1 MSAISG
7 LSAITSEREIN
18 SVYVNLFTHKQMVI
32 DYLFSTLPANNNT
45 SLTSFTDKETFLSA
59 LNDEALCKFNDLS
72 KNHLEQ
78 CFFLS
83 HKFTNKA
90 PNAIKLAKDIH
101 QTNIKKLSTY
111 ILVVP
116 DSLVSS
122 SDDYFVSIF
131 LQNLNE
137 LANNKKLTIS
147 VCIYGHLTTSLL
159 KPMLISHNRY
169 IAGLATMTSL
179 DDARYCYLVD
189 FWSNKHGVISQD
201 EYLLSSTKDKKLKAT
216 PYEMHQSRV
225 IPEDKSDSD
234 RIYISR
240 RAFRENEK
248 APKGMRMA
256 ESNQELIAML
266 NNPRSSTI
274 VFSCD
279 NQSEVQQIALDC
291 YRLRSAYGR
300 QLKIIVRETQQ
311 CLRYA
316 DEKFLLRAGANF
328 ISHAQ
333 IPHMRFM
340 TQVEAIQGQ
349 MLTRPIPDS
358 LEALLKHDLKFGS
371 KGYLQNQDFNQY
383 CIDVISHS
391 THSSVNFALIKL
403 NLLPGMTAEECL
415 RLCHIRRDGDV
426 VTACKKALYVL
437 FSAIR
442 QSDIDI
448 ALNNI
453 FEFPVRDLFHS
464 THTFD
469 TQLDIETELKFIV
482 QDEAVISDDVSTLT
496 TDREIFHTTTNSMVD
511 VPPLF
516 AVKKAIELKERS

>member
-7 LSAITSEREIN
+7 LSAITSEKEIS

-32 DYLFSTLPANNNT
+32 DYLFSTLPENNNT

-59 LNDEALCKFNDLS
+59 LNDEALCKFNELS
-72 KNHLEQ
+72 TLHIEQ

-83 HKFTNKA
+83 NKFTNKA
-90 PNAIKLAKDIH
+90 PNAINLVKDIH

-116 DSLVSS
+116 DSLLSS

-131 LQNLNE
+131 LRNLNE

-147 VCIYGHLTTSLL
+147 VCIYGYLTTSLL
-159 KPMLISHNRY
+159 KPILISHNRY

-201 EYLLSSTKDKKLKAT
+201 EYLLSNTKDKKLKAT
-216 PYEMHQSRV
+216 SYETHQPCA
-225 IPEDKSDSD
+225 IQEDKSDSD

-240 RAFRENEK
+240 GAFRESEK
-248 APKGMRMA
+248 APKGMSMA

-316 DEKFLLRAGANF
+316 DEKFLLRSGANF

-333 IPHMRFM
+333 IPPMRFM

-358 LEALLKHDLKFGS
+358 LEALLKYDLKFGS
-371 KGYLQNQDFNQY
+371 KGYLQNQDFSQY

-391 THSSVNFALIKL
+391 THSNVNFALIKL

-426 VTACKKALYVL
+426 VTACNKALYVL

-442 QSDIDI
+442 HSDIDI

-482 QDEAVISDDVSTLT
+482 QDEAVISDDVSALATE
-496 TDREIFHTTTNSMVD
+496 RKIFHNAINSMVD

-516 AVKKAIELKERS
+516 AVKKTIELKERS

>member
-1 MSAISG
+1 
-7 LSAITSEREIN
+7 
-18 SVYVNLFTHKQMVI
+18 
-32 DYLFSTLPANNNT
+32 
-45 SLTSFTDKETFLSA
+45 
-59 LNDEALCKFNDLS
+59 
-72 KNHLEQ
+72 
-78 CFFLS
+78 
-83 HKFTNKA
+83 
-90 PNAIKLAKDIH
+90 
-101 QTNIKKLSTY
+101 
-111 ILVVP
+111 
-116 DSLVSS
+116 
-122 SDDYFVSIF
+122 
-131 LQNLNE
+131 
-137 LANNKKLTIS
+137 
-147 VCIYGHLTTSLL
+147 
-159 KPMLISHNRY
+159 
-169 IAGLATMTSL
+169 
-179 DDARYCYLVD
+179 
-189 FWSNKHGVISQD
+189 
-201 EYLLSSTKDKKLKAT
+201 
-216 PYEMHQSRV
+216 
-225 IPEDKSDSD
+225 
-234 RIYISR
+234 
-240 RAFRENEK
+240 
-248 APKGMRMA
+248 
-256 ESNQELIAML
+256 
-266 NNPRSSTI
+266 
-274 VFSCD
+274 
-279 NQSEVQQIALDC
+279 
-291 YRLRSAYGR
+291 AYGR

-358 LEALLKHDLKFGS
+358 LEALLKYDLKFGS

-482 QDEAVISDDVSTLT
+482 QDEAVISDDVSTLAT
-496 TDREIFHTTTNSMVD
+496 EREIFHTTTNSMVD

>member
-1 MSAISG
+1 MTYLKPTLNSVFF
-7 LSAITSEREIN
+7 LVIN
-18 SVYVNLFTHKQMVI
+18 SQKKT
-32 DYLFSTLPANNNT
+32 P
-45 SLTSFTDKETFLSA
+45 
-59 LNDEALCKFNDLS
+59 
-72 KNHLEQ
+72 
-78 CFFLS
+78 
-83 HKFTNKA
+83 KA
-90 PNAIKLAKDIH
+90 INLAKDIH
-101 QTNIKKLSTY
+101 QTNIKKFSTCL
-111 ILVVP
+111 LVVP
-116 DSLVSS
+116 DSLLSS
-122 SDDYFVSIF
+122 TNDDFISVF
-131 LQNLNE
+131 LQSLNE
-137 LANNKKLTIS
+137 LANNKKITIS

-159 KPMLISHNRY
+159 KPILISHNRH

-189 FWSNKHGVISQD
+189 FWSNKHGVITQH
-201 EYLLSSTKDKKLKAT
+201 EYILTKTKDKTLKAT
-216 PYEMHQSRV
+216 SYETHQSHV
-225 IPEDKSDSD
+225 MPEDKSDSD
-234 RIYISR
+234 RIYVSR
-240 RAFRENEK
+240 RAFRESVK
-248 APKGMRMA
+248 APKGMRVA

-266 NNPRSSTI
+266 DNPRSSTI
-274 VFSCD
+274 IFSCD

-300 QLKIIVRETQQ
+300 RLKIIVRETQQ

-349 MLTRPIPDS
+349 RLTRPIPES
-358 LEALLKHDLKFGS
+358 LEALLKYDFEFGS
-371 KGYLQNQDFNQY
+371 KGYLQNQDFSQY

-426 VTACKKALYVL
+426 VTACNKALYVV

-482 QDEAVISDDVSTLT
+482 QDAAVISDDVSALATK
-496 TDREIFHTTTNSMVD
+496 RKIFHTATNSITD

-516 AVKKAIELKERS
+516 AVKKTIELKERS

>member
-7 LSAITSEREIN
+7 LSAITSEKEIS

-32 DYLFSTLPANNNT
+32 DYLFSTLPENNNT

-59 LNDEALCKFNDLS
+59 LNDEALCKFNELS
-72 KNHLEQ
+72 TLHIEQ

-83 HKFTNKA
+83 NKLTNKA
-90 PNAIKLAKDIH
+90 PNAINLVKDIR

-116 DSLVSS
+116 DSLLSS
-122 SDDYFVSIF
+122 SDDYFVSVF
-131 LQNLNE
+131 LRNLNE
-137 LANNKKLTIS
+137 LASNKKLTIS

-159 KPMLISHNRY
+159 KPILISHNRY
-169 IAGLATMTSL
+169 IAGLATMTSF

-201 EYLLSSTKDKKLKAT
+201 EYLLSNTKDKKLKAT
-216 PYEMHQSRV
+216 SYETHQPRA
-225 IPEDKSDSD
+225 IQEDKSDSD

-240 RAFRENEK
+240 GAFRESEK
-248 APKGMRMA
+248 APKGMSMA

-316 DEKFLLRAGANF
+316 DEKFLLRSGANF

-333 IPHMRFM
+333 IPPMRFM

-349 MLTRPIPDS
+349 MLTRPTPDS
-358 LEALLKHDLKFGS
+358 LEALLKYDLKFGS
-371 KGYLQNQDFNQY
+371 KGYLQNQDFSQY

-391 THSSVNFALIKL
+391 THSNVNFALIKL

-426 VTACKKALYVL
+426 VTACNKALYVL

-442 QSDIDI
+442 HSDIDI

-482 QDEAVISDDVSTLT
+482 QDEAVISDDVSALATE
-496 TDREIFHTTTNSMVD
+496 RKIFHNAINSMVD

-516 AVKKAIELKERS
+516 AVKKTIELKERS

>member
-7 LSAITSEREIN
+7 LSAITSEKEIS

-32 DYLFSTLPANNNT
+32 DYLFSTLLENNNT

-59 LNDEALCKFNDLS
+59 LNDEALCKFNELS
-72 KNHLEQ
+72 TLHIEQ

-83 HKFTNKA
+83 NKFTNKA
-90 PNAIKLAKDIH
+90 PNAINLVKDIY

-116 DSLVSS
+116 DSLLSS
-122 SDDYFVSIF
+122 SDDYFVSTF
-131 LQNLNE
+131 LRNLNE

-147 VCIYGHLTTSLL
+147 VCIYGHMTTSLL
-159 KPMLISHNRY
+159 KPILISHNRY

-201 EYLLSSTKDKKLKAT
+201 EYLLSNTKDKKLKAT
-216 PYEMHQSRV
+216 SYDTHQPRA
-225 IPEDKSDSD
+225 IQEDKSDSD

-240 RAFRENEK
+240 GAFRESEK
-248 APKGMRMA
+248 APKGMSMA

-316 DEKFLLRAGANF
+316 DEKFLLRSGANF

-333 IPHMRFM
+333 IPPMRFM

-358 LEALLKHDLKFGS
+358 LEALLKYDLKFGS
-371 KGYLQNQDFNQY
+371 KGYLQNQDFSQY
-383 CIDVISHS
+383 CIDVISLS
-391 THSSVNFALIKL
+391 THSNVNFALIKL

-426 VTACKKALYVL
+426 VTACNKALYVL

-442 QSDIDI
+442 HSDIDI

-482 QDEAVISDDVSTLT
+482 QDEAVISDDVSALATE
-496 TDREIFHTTTNSMVD
+496 RKIFHNAINSMVD

-516 AVKKAIELKERS
+516 AVKKTIELKERS

>member
-7 LSAITSEREIN
+7 LSAITSEKEIS

-32 DYLFSTLPANNNT
+32 DYLFSTLPENNNT
-45 SLTSFTDKETFLSA
+45 SLTSFTDKETFLPA
-59 LNDEALCKFNDLS
+59 LNDEALCKFNELS
-72 KNHLEQ
+72 TFHIEQ

-83 HKFTNKA
+83 NKFTNKA
-90 PNAIKLAKDIH
+90 PNAINLVKDIR

-116 DSLVSS
+116 DSLLSS
-122 SDDYFVSIF
+122 SDDYFVSVF
-131 LQNLNE
+131 LRNLNE
-137 LANNKKLTIS
+137 LASNKKLTIS

-159 KPMLISHNRY
+159 KPILISHNRY
-169 IAGLATMTSL
+169 IAGLATMTSF

-201 EYLLSSTKDKKLKAT
+201 EYLLSNTKDKKLKAT
-216 PYEMHQSRV
+216 SYETHQPRA
-225 IPEDKSDSD
+225 IQEDKSDSD

-240 RAFRENEK
+240 GAFRESEK
-248 APKGMRMA
+248 VPKGMSMA

-316 DEKFLLRAGANF
+316 DEKFLLRSGANF

-333 IPHMRFM
+333 IPPMRFM

-358 LEALLKHDLKFGS
+358 LEALLKYDLKFGS
-371 KGYLQNQDFNQY
+371 KGYLQNQDFSQY

-391 THSSVNFALIKL
+391 THSNVNFALIKL

-426 VTACKKALYVL
+426 VTACNKALYVL

-442 QSDIDI
+442 HSDIDI

-482 QDEAVISDDVSTLT
+482 QDEAVISDDVSALATE
-496 TDREIFHTTTNSMVD
+496 RKIFHNAINSMVD

-516 AVKKAIELKERS
+516 AVKKTIELKERS

>member
-7 LSAITSEREIN
+7 LSAITSEKEIS

-32 DYLFSTLPANNNT
+32 DYLFSTLPENNNT
-45 SLTSFTDKETFLSA
+45 SLTSFTGKETFLSA
-59 LNDEALCKFNDLS
+59 LNDEALCKFNELS
-72 KNHLEQ
+72 KHHIEQ

-83 HKFTNKA
+83 NKFTNKA
-90 PNAIKLAKDIH
+90 PNAINLVKDIH
-101 QTNIKKLSTY
+101 QTNIKKISTY

-116 DSLVSS
+116 DSLLSS

-131 LQNLNE
+131 LRNLNE
-137 LANNKKLTIS
+137 LANNKKLTIN

-159 KPMLISHNRY
+159 KPILISHNRY

-179 DDARYCYLVD
+179 DDARYYYLVD

-201 EYLLSSTKDKKLKAT
+201 EYLLSNTKDKKLKAT
-216 PYEMHQSRV
+216 SYETHQPRA
-225 IPEDKSDSD
+225 IQEDKSDSD

-240 RAFRENEK
+240 RAFRESEK
-248 APKGMRMA
+248 APKGMSMA

-291 YRLRSAYGR
+291 YRLRSTYGR

-316 DEKFLLRAGANF
+316 DEKFLLRSGANF
-328 ISHAQ
+328 ISHVQ
-333 IPHMRFM
+333 IPPMRFM

-358 LEALLKHDLKFGS
+358 LETLLKYDLKFGS
-371 KGYLQNQDFNQY
+371 KGYLQNQDFSQY

-391 THSSVNFALIKL
+391 THSNVNFALIKL

-426 VTACKKALYVL
+426 VTACNKALYVL

-442 QSDIDI
+442 HSDIGI

-482 QDEAVISDDVSTLT
+482 QDEAVISDDVSALATE
-496 TDREIFHTTTNSMVD
+496 RKIFHNAINSMVD

-516 AVKKAIELKERS
+516 AVKKTIELKERS

>member
-7 LSAITSEREIN
+7 LSAITSEKEIS

-32 DYLFSTLPANNNT
+32 DYLFSTLPENNNT

-59 LNDEALCKFNDLS
+59 LNDEALCKFNELS
-72 KNHLEQ
+72 TLHIEQ

-83 HKFTNKA
+83 NKFTNKA
-90 PNAIKLAKDIH
+90 PNAINLVKDIR

-116 DSLVSS
+116 DSLLSS
-122 SDDYFVSIF
+122 SDDYFVSVF
-131 LQNLNE
+131 LRNLNE
-137 LANNKKLTIS
+137 LASNKKLTIS

-159 KPMLISHNRY
+159 KPILISHNRY
-169 IAGLATMTSL
+169 IAGLATMTSF

-201 EYLLSSTKDKKLKAT
+201 EYLLSNTKDKKLKAT
-216 PYEMHQSRV
+216 SYETHQPRA
-225 IPEDKSDSD
+225 IQEDKSDSD

-240 RAFRENEK
+240 GAFRESEK
-248 APKGMRMA
+248 APKGMSMA

-291 YRLRSAYGR
+291 YRVRSAYGR

-316 DEKFLLRAGANF
+316 DEKFLLRSGANF

-333 IPHMRFM
+333 IPPMRFM

-358 LEALLKHDLKFGS
+358 LEALLKYDLKFGS
-371 KGYLQNQDFNQY
+371 KGYLQNQDFSQY

-391 THSSVNFALIKL
+391 THSNVNFALIKL

-426 VTACKKALYVL
+426 VTACNKALYVL

-442 QSDIDI
+442 HSDIDI

-482 QDEAVISDDVSTLT
+482 QDEAVISDDVSALATE
-496 TDREIFHTTTNSMVD
+496 RKIFHNAINSMVD

-516 AVKKAIELKERS
+516 AVKKTIELKERS

>member
-1 MSAISG
+1 MSSLSESSAIKN
-7 LSAITSEREIN
+7 EREIN
-18 SVYVNLFTHKQMVI
+18 SVYVNLFTHKQMLI
-32 DYLFSTLPANNNT
+32 DYLFSTLPENDNT
-45 SLTSFTDKETFLSA
+45 SLTSFTDKETFLST
-59 LNDEALCKFNDLS
+59 LNDEALMKFNDLS
-72 KNHLEQ
+72 KTYLEQ

-83 HKFTNKA
+83 HKFTKKTPKA
-90 PNAIKLAKDIH
+90 INLAKDIH
-101 QTNIKKLSTY
+101 QTNIKKFSTCL
-111 ILVVP
+111 LVVP
-116 DSLVSS
+116 DSLLSS
-122 SDDYFVSIF
+122 TNDDFISVF
-131 LQNLNE
+131 LQSLNE
-137 LANNKKLTIS
+137 LANNKKITIS

-159 KPMLISHNRY
+159 KPILISHNRH

-189 FWSNKHGVISQD
+189 FWSNKHGVITQH
-201 EYLLSSTKDKKLKAT
+201 EYILTKTKDKTLKAT
-216 PYEMHQSRV
+216 SYETHQSHV
-225 IPEDKSDSD
+225 MPEDKSDSD
-234 RIYISR
+234 RIYVSR
-240 RAFRENEK
+240 RAFRESVK
-248 APKGMRMA
+248 APKGMRVA
-256 ESNQELIAML
+256 ESNQGLIAML
-266 NNPRSSTI
+266 DNLRSSTI
-274 VFSCD
+274 IFSCD

-300 QLKIIVRETQQ
+300 RLKIIVRETQQ

-349 MLTRPIPDS
+349 MLTRPIPES
-358 LEALLKHDLKFGS
+358 LEALLKYDFEFGS
-371 KGYLQNQDFNQY
+371 KGYLQNQDFSQY

-426 VTACKKALYVL
+426 VTACNKALYVV

-482 QDEAVISDDVSTLT
+482 QDAAVISDAASALATE
-496 TDREIFHTTTNSMVD
+496 RKIFHTATNSITD

-516 AVKKAIELKERS
+516 AVKKTIDLKERS

>member
-7 LSAITSEREIN
+7 LSAITSEKEIS
-18 SVYVNLFTHKQMVI
+18 SVYVNLFTHKQIVI
-32 DYLFSTLPANNNT
+32 DYLFSTLPENNNT

-59 LNDEALCKFNDLS
+59 LNDEALCKFNELS
-72 KNHLEQ
+72 TLHIEQ

-83 HKFTNKA
+83 NKFTNKA
-90 PNAIKLAKDIH
+90 PNAINLVKDIR

-111 ILVVP
+111 ILVLP
-116 DSLVSS
+116 DSLLSS

-131 LQNLNE
+131 LRNLNE

-159 KPMLISHNRY
+159 KPILISHNRY

-201 EYLLSSTKDKKLKAT
+201 EYLLSNTKDKKLKAT
-216 PYEMHQSRV
+216 SYETHQPRA
-225 IPEDKSDSD
+225 IQEDKSDSA

-240 RAFRENEK
+240 GAFRESEK
-248 APKGMRMA
+248 APKGMSMA

-316 DEKFLLRAGANF
+316 DEKFLLRSGANF

-333 IPHMRFM
+333 IPPMRFM

-358 LEALLKHDLKFGS
+358 LEALLKYDLKFGS
-371 KGYLQNQDFNQY
+371 KGYLQNQDFSQY

-391 THSSVNFALIKL
+391 THSNVNFALIKL

-426 VTACKKALYVL
+426 VTACNKALYVL

-442 QSDIDI
+442 HSDIDI

-482 QDEAVISDDVSTLT
+482 QDEAVISDDVSALAAE
-496 TDREIFHTTTNSMVD
+496 RKIFHNAINSMVD

-516 AVKKAIELKERS
+516 AVKKTIELKERS

>member
-7 LSAITSEREIN
+7 LSAITSEKEIS
-18 SVYVNLFTHKQMVI
+18 SVYVNLFTHKQIVI
-32 DYLFSTLPANNNT
+32 DYLFSTLPENNNT

-59 LNDEALCKFNDLS
+59 LNDEALCKFNELS
-72 KNHLEQ
+72 TLHIEQ

-83 HKFTNKA
+83 NKFTNKA
-90 PNAIKLAKDIH
+90 PNAINLVKDIR

-111 ILVVP
+111 ILVLP
-116 DSLVSS
+116 DSLLSS
-122 SDDYFVSIF
+122 SDDYFVSTF
-131 LQNLNE
+131 LRNLNE

-159 KPMLISHNRY
+159 KPILISHNRY

-201 EYLLSSTKDKKLKAT
+201 EYLLSNTKDKKLKAT
-216 PYEMHQSRV
+216 SYETHQPRA
-225 IPEDKSDSD
+225 IQEDKSDSD

-240 RAFRENEK
+240 GAFRESEK
-248 APKGMRMA
+248 APKGMSMA

-316 DEKFLLRAGANF
+316 DEKFLLRSGANF

-333 IPHMRFM
+333 IPPMRFM

-358 LEALLKHDLKFGS
+358 LEALLKYDLKFGS
-371 KGYLQNQDFNQY
+371 KGYLQNQDFSQY

-391 THSSVNFALIKL
+391 THSNVNFALIKL

-426 VTACKKALYVL
+426 VTACNKALYVL

-442 QSDIDI
+442 HSDIDI

-482 QDEAVISDDVSTLT
+482 QDEAVISDDVSALAAE
-496 TDREIFHTTTNSMVD
+496 RKIFHNAINSMVD

-516 AVKKAIELKERS
+516 AVKKTIELKERS

>member
-7 LSAITSEREIN
+7 LSAITSEKEIS

-32 DYLFSTLPANNNT
+32 DYLFSTLPENNNT

-59 LNDEALCKFNDLS
+59 LNDEALCKFNELS
-72 KNHLEQ
+72 TLHIEQ

-83 HKFTNKA
+83 NKFTNKA
-90 PNAIKLAKDIH
+90 PNAINLVKDIR

-116 DSLVSS
+116 DSLLSS
-122 SDDYFVSIF
+122 SDDYFVSVF
-131 LQNLNE
+131 LRNLNE
-137 LANNKKLTIS
+137 LASNKKLTIS

-159 KPMLISHNRY
+159 KPILISHNRY
-169 IAGLATMTSL
+169 IAGLATMTSF

-201 EYLLSSTKDKKLKAT
+201 EYLLSNTKDKKLKAT
-216 PYEMHQSRV
+216 SYETHQPRA
-225 IPEDKSDSD
+225 IQEDKSDSD

-240 RAFRENEK
+240 GAFRESEK
-248 APKGMRMA
+248 APKGMSMA

-316 DEKFLLRAGANF
+316 DEKFLLRSGANF

-333 IPHMRFM
+333 IPPMRFM

-349 MLTRPIPDS
+349 MLTRPTPDS
-358 LEALLKHDLKFGS
+358 LEALLKYDLKFGS
-371 KGYLQNQDFNQY
+371 KGYLQNQDFSQY

-391 THSSVNFALIKL
+391 THSNVNFALIKL

-426 VTACKKALYVL
+426 VTACNKALYVL

-442 QSDIDI
+442 HSDIDI

-482 QDEAVISDDVSTLT
+482 QDEAVISDDVSALATE
-496 TDREIFHTTTNSMVD
+496 RKIFHNAINSMVD

-516 AVKKAIELKERS
+516 AVKKTIELKERS

>member
-7 LSAITSEREIN
+7 LSAITSEKEIS

-32 DYLFSTLPANNNT
+32 DYLFSTLPENNNT

-59 LNDEALCKFNDLS
+59 LNDEALCKFNELS
-72 KNHLEQ
+72 TLHIEQ

-83 HKFTNKA
+83 NKFTNKA
-90 PNAIKLAKDIH
+90 PNAINLVKDIR

-116 DSLVSS
+116 DSLLSS
-122 SDDYFVSIF
+122 SDDYFVSVF
-131 LQNLNE
+131 LRNLNE
-137 LANNKKLTIS
+137 LASNKKLTIS

-159 KPMLISHNRY
+159 KPILISHNRY
-169 IAGLATMTSL
+169 IAGLATMTSF

-201 EYLLSSTKDKKLKAT
+201 EYLLSNTKDKKLKAT
-216 PYEMHQSRV
+216 SYETHQPRA
-225 IPEDKSDSD
+225 IQEDKSDSD

-240 RAFRENEK
+240 GAFRESEK
-248 APKGMRMA
+248 APKGMSIA

-316 DEKFLLRAGANF
+316 DEKFLLRSGANF

-333 IPHMRFM
+333 IPPMRFM

-358 LEALLKHDLKFGS
+358 LEALLKYDLKFGS
-371 KGYLQNQDFNQY
+371 KGYLQNQDFSQY

-391 THSSVNFALIKL
+391 THSNVNFALIKL

-426 VTACKKALYVL
+426 VTACNKALYVL

-442 QSDIDI
+442 HSDIDI

-482 QDEAVISDDVSTLT
+482 QDEAVISDDVSALATE
-496 TDREIFHTTTNSMVD
+496 RKIFHNAINSMVD

-516 AVKKAIELKERS
+516 AVKKTIELKERS

>member
-7 LSAITSEREIN
+7 LPAITSEKEIS

-32 DYLFSTLPANNNT
+32 DYLFSTLPENNNT

-59 LNDEALCKFNDLS
+59 LNDEAFCKFNELS
-72 KNHLEQ
+72 TLHIEQ

-83 HKFTNKA
+83 NKFTNKA
-90 PNAIKLAKDIH
+90 PNAINLVKDIR

-116 DSLVSS
+116 DSLLSS
-122 SDDYFVSIF
+122 SDDYFVSTF
-131 LQNLNE
+131 LRNLNE

-147 VCIYGHLTTSLL
+147 VCIYGHMTTSLL
-159 KPMLISHNRY
+159 KPILISHNRY

-201 EYLLSSTKDKKLKAT
+201 EYLLSNTKDKKLKAT
-216 PYEMHQSRV
+216 SYDTHQPRA
-225 IPEDKSDSD
+225 IQEDKSDSD

-240 RAFRENEK
+240 GAFRESEK
-248 APKGMRMA
+248 APKGMSMA

-266 NNPRSSTI
+266 NTPRSSTI

-316 DEKFLLRAGANF
+316 DEKFLLRSGANF

-333 IPHMRFM
+333 IPPMRFM

-358 LEALLKHDLKFGS
+358 LEALLKYDLKFGS
-371 KGYLQNQDFNQY
+371 KGYLQNQDFSQY

-391 THSSVNFALIKL
+391 THSNVNFALIKL

-426 VTACKKALYVL
+426 VTACNKALYVL

-442 QSDIDI
+442 HSDIDI

-482 QDEAVISDDVSTLT
+482 QDEAVISDDVSALATE
-496 TDREIFHTTTNSMVD
+496 RKIFHNAINSMVD

-516 AVKKAIELKERS
+516 AVKKTIELKERS

>member
-1 MSAISG
+1 M
-7 LSAITSEREIN
+7 
-18 SVYVNLFTHKQMVI
+18 
-32 DYLFSTLPANNNT
+32 
-45 SLTSFTDKETFLSA
+45 SA
-59 LNDEALCKFNDLS
+59 LNDEALCKFNELS
-72 KNHLEQ
+72 KLHIEQ

-83 HKFTNKA
+83 NKFTNKA
-90 PNAIKLAKDIH
+90 TNAINLVKDIR

-111 ILVVP
+111 ILVLP
-116 DSLVSS
+116 DSLLSS

-131 LQNLNE
+131 LRNLNE

-159 KPMLISHNRY
+159 KPILISHNRY

-201 EYLLSSTKDKKLKAT
+201 EYLLSNTKDKKLKAT
-216 PYEMHQSRV
+216 SYETHQPRA
-225 IPEDKSDSD
+225 IQEDKSDSD

-240 RAFRENEK
+240 GAFRESEK
-248 APKGMRMA
+248 APKGMSMA

-316 DEKFLLRAGANF
+316 DEKFLLRSGANF

-333 IPHMRFM
+333 IPPMRFM

-358 LEALLKHDLKFGS
+358 LEALLKYDLKFGS
-371 KGYLQNQDFNQY
+371 KGYLQNQDFSQY

-391 THSSVNFALIKL
+391 THSNVNFALIKL

-426 VTACKKALYVL
+426 VTACNKALYVL

-442 QSDIDI
+442 HSDIDI

-482 QDEAVISDDVSTLT
+482 QDEAVISDDVSALATE
-496 TDREIFHTTTNSMVD
+496 RKIFHNAINSMVD

-516 AVKKAIELKERS
+516 AVKKTIELKERS